1 MDKNL
6 GTLRQFELL
15 VTVFDE
21 GSVTRAAEKLF
32 LTQPSVT
39 MQLNKLQ
46 ETLGIDLTY
55 QQGRQIKF
63 TEGGKMVVEHAKKL
77 LTDYYDLG
85 RRVNLLKGVEQG
97 GLSLGM
103 VTTAKY
109 FIPYMV
115 GEFSQAHPRIE
126 FQFNLGNR
134 QQIIERALSDRDDFY
149 VFSHPPKDQELTTV
163 PMLENRLVAI
173 ASIDHPFA
181 RRQTV
186 GLEEFCEQPLLMR
199 EAGSG
204 TRLSIEQFCAQKG
217 IELNVR
223 MTIDSNEAIKHT
235 VMSGLGLGIVSE
247 HVLSHGGSDGVA
259 QINVEGL
266 DISSRWYLVYR
277 RSRPLSPAASAF
289 LASVNPGAIL

>member
-1 MDKNL
+1 MNKHL
-6 GTLRQFELL
+6 GTLRQFEIL
-15 VTVFDE
+15 VAVFDR
-21 GSVTRAAEKLF
+21 GSVTRAAETLF

-63 TEGGKMVVEHAKKL
+63 TEGGKMVVEHARRL

-85 RRVNLLKGVEQG
+85 RRVTLLKGIEEG
-97 GLSLGM
+97 TLSLGL

-115 GEFSQAHPRIE
+115 GEFSETHPSIE

-134 QQIIERALSDRDDFY
+134 QEIIDRTAADKDDFY
-149 VFSHPPKDQELTTV
+149 VFSHPPKDKELATV
-163 PMLENRLVAI
+163 PMLNNRLVAI
-173 ASIDHPFA
+173 APLDHPFA
-181 RRQTV
+181 KRQQV
-186 GLEEFCEQPLLMR
+186 SLEEFCKEPLLMR

-204 TRLSIEQFCAQKG
+204 TRLSIEQFCAERG

-223 MTIDSNEAIKHT
+223 MTIESNEAIKHT

-247 HVLSHGGSDGVA
+247 HVLSHGGSEGVA
-259 QINVEGL
+259 QINVVGL

-277 RSRPLSPAASAF
+277 QSRPLSPVASAF
-289 LASVNPGAIL
+289 LASVAP